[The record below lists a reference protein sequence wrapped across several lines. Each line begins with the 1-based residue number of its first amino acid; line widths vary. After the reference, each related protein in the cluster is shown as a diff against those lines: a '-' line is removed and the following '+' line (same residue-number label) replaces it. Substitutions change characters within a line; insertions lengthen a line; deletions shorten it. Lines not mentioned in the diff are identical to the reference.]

1 MRSKKFI
8 VSGLVAGFLFSLLA
22 APIFAGP
29 GGLQAQD
36 KQDKKEAKKAP
47 VKVYIPKEVRDVM
60 LAGLQT
66 RQTRQDIPFTVFKST
81 FLPAQA
87 NYYIF
92 LFLKM
97 KNADL
102 GYAAPPAQPAAKV
115 AARLELFLQFHK
127 MENGAPTQIV
137 KEVYIPV
144 RMELDAAGYDPAAED
159 WYTVGYP
166 LPPADYLVAVALS
179 THDLKKIGT
188 QYYEVSLPD
197 VKAMKDLDTTPLVF
211 LKDYKQ
217 VPQAETVA
225 ELHRG
230 FMRYSVLQITPTD

>member
-102 GYAAPPAQPAAKV
+102 GYAGPTRGQGRR
-115 AARLELFLQFHK
+115 AAR
-127 MENGAPTQIV
+127 AV
-137 KEVYIPV
+137 
-144 RMELDAAGYDPAAED
+144 
-159 WYTVGYP
+159 
-166 LPPADYLVAVALS
+166 PP
-179 THDLKKIGT
+179 
-188 QYYEVSLPD
+188 
-197 VKAMKDLDTTPLVF
+197 
-211 LKDYKQ
+211 
-217 VPQAETVA
+217 VPQDGERRSDPDRQGS
-225 ELHRG
+225 LHPGEDGARRRG
-230 FMRYSVLQITPTD
+230 L